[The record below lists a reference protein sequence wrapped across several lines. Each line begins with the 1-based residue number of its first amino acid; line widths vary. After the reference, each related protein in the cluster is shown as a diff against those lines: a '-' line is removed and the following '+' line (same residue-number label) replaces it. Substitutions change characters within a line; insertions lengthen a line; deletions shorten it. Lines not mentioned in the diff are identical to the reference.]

1 MKRRGILR
9 DYYLSIDERDGLS
22 TKKFTQ
28 VRQEGEFN
36 WASQLQPSSQKI
48 SLTVM
53 SRPESIMI
61 R

>member
-36 WASQLQPSSQKI
+36 
-48 SLTVM
+48 
-53 SRPESIMI
+53 
-61 R
+61 